1 MRIVQATGLI
11 SLKYGG
17 LERSFVRLAQE
28 GRARGH
34 HLTFIWE
41 RMPTNAEFVRDVE
54 QAGGVNVVIPARGRP
69 LGFAVD
75 MWRWLR
81 NNPTDV
87 MHGHFNPV
95 ALLALAAAAAARV
108 PVRVSTLHA
117 GFSPAELAGVGLRNR
132 ITVRARNVLSH
143 RAIAISRAMRDQFVD
158 LGLDPGKTIV
168 CYLGIDPAPNSN
180 SRDRVRAEFGI
191 SVDAPVI
198 VCIAFHDPIKG
209 VDVLLRSVALMKPV
223 VPGLRLIQVGASLIP
238 EQTTELKA
246 LGRELGIDDMV
257 IWAGQRNDAR
267 DVLQAGD
274 VYCQPSRSEG
284 LALAILEAAS
294 AGLPSVA
301 SRVGG
306 IPESV
311 ADGRTGVLVPP
322 ESPEALAD
330 TLVDMFENP
339 ERRSVMGEAGRS
351 RVAAEF
357 DLGRQ
362 TVELLRIYEALH
374 EPGS

>member
-11 SLKYGG
+11 SLKFGG

-34 HLTFIWE
+34 DITFVWE
-41 RMPTNAEFVRDVE
+41 AMPTNAEFVRDVE
-54 QAGGVNVVIPARGRP
+54 QAGGINIVIPARGRP
-69 LGFAVD
+69 FGFAVD

-87 MHGHFNPV
+87 MHGHFNPA
-95 ALLALAAAAAARV
+95 ALLALSAAAMARV

-117 GFSPAELAGVGLRNR
+117 GFSPAELEGFRLRNR
-132 ITVRARNVLSH
+132 ITVRARNVLGH
-143 RAIAISRAMRDQFVD
+143 RAIAISDAMRDQFVD
-158 LGLDPGKTIV
+158 LGLNPGKTIV
-168 CYLGIDPAPNSN
+168 CYLGIEPPPNNN
-180 SRDRVRAEFGI
+180 SRERVRAEFGI

-198 VCIAFHDPIKG
+198 VCVAFHDPIKG
-209 VDVLLRSVALMKPV
+209 VDVLLRAVARAAPKI
-223 VPGLRLIQVGASLIP
+223 PGLRLLQVGGSLIA
-238 EQTTELKA
+238 EQTTDLRSLA
-246 LGRELGIDDMV
+246 RELGLEDV
-257 IWAGQRNDAR
+257 VVWAGQRNDVR

-330 TLVDMFENP
+330 ALVDMFRDP
-339 ERRSVMGEAGRS
+339 ELRIRMGEAGRA

-362 TVELLRIYEALH
+362 TVELIGIYEALH
-374 EPGS
+374 KPGS

>member
-28 GRARGH
+28 GHARGH
-34 HLTFIWE
+34 DLTFIWE
-41 RMPTNAEFVRDVE
+41 AMPTNAEFVRDVE

-69 LGFAVD
+69 LSFAFD

-87 MHGHFNPV
+87 MHVHFNPV
-95 ALLALAAAAAARV
+95 ALLALSAAATARV
-108 PVRVSTLHA
+108 PVRVCTLHV
-117 GFSPAELAGVGLRNR
+117 GFSPAELENVRLHHRMT
-132 ITVRARNVLSH
+132 IRARSLLSH
-143 RAIAISRAMRDQFVD
+143 RVVAISTAIREQSVGF
-158 LGLDPGKTIV
+158 GLNSNKTVV
-168 CYLGIDPAPNSN
+168 CYLGIEPVSN
-180 SRDRVRAEFGI
+180 NHARDRMRQEFGI
-191 SVDAPVI
+191 ADDAPVI

-209 VDVLLRSVALMKPV
+209 VDVLLRAVALMKRC
-223 VPGLRLIQVGASLIP
+223 VPGLRLIQVGGSLIP

-246 LGRELGIDDMV
+246 LAREMGIEDMV

-330 TLVDMFENP
+330 TLVEMFRNP
-339 ERRSVMGEAGRS
+339 ERRSVMGEAGRA
-351 RVAAEF
+351 RVATEF

-362 TVELLRIYEALH
+362 TLELIRIYEALH
-374 EPGS
+374 KPGS